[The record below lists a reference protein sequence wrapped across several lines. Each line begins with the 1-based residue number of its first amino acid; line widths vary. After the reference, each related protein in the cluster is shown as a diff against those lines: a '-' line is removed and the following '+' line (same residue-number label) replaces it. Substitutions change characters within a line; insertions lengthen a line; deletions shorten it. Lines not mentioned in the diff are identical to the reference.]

1 MTTFQDI
8 FKSSYLDSFSSFS
21 LIDTLLA
28 LAAAFLIGLFI
39 YFVYRKTYSG
49 VLYSRSF
56 NVSLIAILMVTSL
69 VIQGVTSNVVLS
81 LGMVGALSI
90 VRFRTAVKD
99 PMDLVFLFWAIG
111 EGILCGASLL
121 PLAILGCPIIGIFL
135 LVFANRQ
142 QAESPYLLIVHLAE
156 GGMEGQ
162 IEGILAKQVKR
173 MALKSKTVTG
183 GQGKELIYE
192 ICPSTTDSGFVD
204 DISRMQGV
212 ESAVM
217 VSYDGNYAA

>member
-1 MTTFQDI
+1 MTFQDI

-21 LIDTLLA
+21 LVDTLLA

-56 NVSLIAILMVTSL
+56 NVSLIAILMVTAL

-162 IEGILAKQVKR
+162 IEGLLAKQVKR

-204 DISRMQGV
+204 EISRMQGV

>member
-21 LIDTLLA
+21 LVDTLLA

-56 NVSLIAILMVTSL
+56 NVSLIAILMVTAL

-142 QAESPYLLIVHLAE
+142 QAESPYLLIVHLTE
-156 GGMEGQ
+156 GGMENQ

>member
-1 MTTFQDI
+1 MTTFNDI
-8 FKSSYLDSFSSFS
+8 FQSNFLESFNTFS
-21 LIDTLLA
+21 LTDALLS
-28 LAAAFLIGLFI
+28 LGAAFLIGMFI
-39 YFVYRKTYSG
+39 YYVYQKTYSG

-56 NVSLIAILMVTSL
+56 NVSLVAILLVTTL
-69 VIQGVTSNVVLS
+69 VISGVTSNVVLS

-111 EGILCGASLL
+111 EGILCGAGLL
-121 PLAILGCPIIGIFL
+121 PLALIGCPVLGVFL

-142 QAESPYLLIVHLAE
+142 QKDNPYLIIIRMVDSALE
-156 GGMEGQ
+156 EN
-162 IEGILAKQVKR
+162 IETLLKKEVKK
-173 MALKSKTVTG
+173 MLLKSKTVTG
-183 GQGKELIYE
+183 GVGTELIYE
-192 ICPSTTDSGFVD
+192 IRPNDSSSAFINA
-204 DISRMQGV
+204 ISKIDGV

>member
-8 FKSSYLDSFSSFS
+8 FKSGFLDSFSSFS
-21 LIDTLLA
+21 LTDTLLS
-28 LAAAFLIGLFI
+28 LAAAFLIGIFI
-39 YFVYRKTYSG
+39 YLVYRKTYNG
-49 VLYSRSF
+49 VMYSRSF
-56 NVSLIAILMVTSL
+56 KVSLLAILLVTCL

-111 EGILCGASLL
+111 EGILCGAFLL
-121 PLAILGCPIIGIFL
+121 PLAIIGCPVVGIFL

-142 QAESPYLLIVHLAE
+142 QLDSPYLLIVRMEESEAE
-156 GGMEGQ
+156 QKVTELLQ
-162 IEGILAKQVKR
+162 KVVKR
-173 MALKSKTVTG
+173 MTLKSKTITG
-183 GQGKELIYE
+183 EQGMELIFE
-192 ICPSTTDSGFVD
+192 VCPQNGQSTFVNE
-204 DISRMQGV
+204 ISRMDGV
-212 ESAVM
+212 QSAVM